1 MNIIIILIT
10 FILVYIIQEY
20 VVNKKEKYDNKYLK
34 LYEKVKYPLFIT
46 SFIVLIYNLNCKIKT
61 EKDIKVNLDQPF
73 FD

>member
-61 EKDIKVNLDQPF
+61 EKDIKVNLDQLV